1 MQTALIVGLALAVLA
16 FGLLWRRE
24 AAANHALQRES
35 RQAAAGLDARLAE
48 LAERLAWSEAA
59 GAASEAPLL
68 VCDRALALR
77 YANPAAQARFGDP
90 AKQSSLIAYSGS
102 LELEQLALDALETP
116 AANLERMIR
125 LQDQPFQARAVSLE
139 SGVALAL
146 SDVAE
151 LERLG
156 RARQDFVANLSHEL
170 RTPLTS
176 LRLLVD
182 TLIARS
188 GKDTSLAK
196 DLAGKMAVEVDALH
210 QMAQEMLDLA
220 AIEAGR
226 QVVRLVS
233 APLGAIVDLAVERLA
248 DQAQR
253 KRIEVSREV
262 PADLQILADGE
273 LAGRAVLNV
282 LHNALRYTPEAGQ
295 IRITSQG
302 PTPDGMLLLSIEDSG
317 QGIPPADLERIF
329 ERFYRGPQ
337 PVKSAG
343 TGLGLAIARHILKA
357 HGGRIW
363 AENRRPPARGAV
375 FHLAFLA
382 A

>member
-1 MQTALIVGLALAVLA
+1 MDTAWIVGLAAAALTL
-16 FGLLWRRE
+16 GLLWRRE
-24 AAANHALQRES
+24 AAARLKLERRA
-35 RQAAAGLDARLAE
+35 RQAAAEAEARLA
-48 LAERLAWSEAA
+48 AAQERLGRLEAA
-59 GAASEAPLL
+59 GAASEDLLL
-68 VCDRALALR
+68 VCDRQLALR
-77 YANPAAQARFGDP
+77 YVNPAARVRFGEQP
-90 AKQSSLIAYSGS
+90 AQVSLIAYSGS
-102 LELEQLALDALETP
+102 LELERLAQEALEAQ
-116 AANLERMIR
+116 AASLERMLH
-125 LQDQPFQARAVSLE
+125 LQDRPFQARASATE
-139 SGVALAL
+139 QGVALAL

-151 LERLG
+151 LERLA
-156 RARQDFVANLSHEL
+156 RARQDFIANLSHEL

-182 TLIARS
+182 TLVAQSGRRRS
-188 GKDTSLAK
+188 LVRE
-196 DLAGKMAVEVDALH
+196 LAGKMAVEVDAMH

-233 APLGAIVDLAVERLA
+233 TSMQAVVDQAVERLA

-253 KRIEVSREV
+253 KRIGIRRDV
-262 PADLQILADGE
+262 PPDLQILADPE
-273 LAGRAVLNV
+273 LAGRAVQNV

-295 IRITSQG
+295 IRIAGQG
-302 PTPDGMLLLSIEDSG
+302 PDPEAMMLLSIEDSG
-317 QGIPPADLERIF
+317 PGIPPADLERIF
-329 ERFYRGPQ
+329 ERFYRGQQ
-337 PVKSAG
+337 PGKSAG

-363 AENRRPPARGAV
+363 AENRRPPQRGAV

>member
-1 MQTALIVGLALAVLA
+1 METALIAGLALAALGL
-16 FGLLWRRE
+16 GLLWRRE
-24 AAANHALQRES
+24 AAAHHALQRQA

-48 LAERLAWSEAA
+48 LGERLAWSEAA
-59 GAASEAPLL
+59 GAVSEDPLL
-68 VCDRALALR
+68 VCDRALTLR
-77 YANPAAQARFGDP
+77 YANPAAQSRFGNL
-90 AKQSSLIAYSGS
+90 AQQSSLIAYSGS
-102 LELEQLALDALETP
+102 LELEQLAQDALEAP
-116 AANLERMIR
+116 AASLERMIR

-188 GKDTSLAK
+188 GNGTPLVK

-253 KRIEVSREV
+253 KRIEISREV

-295 IRITSQG
+295 IRIAGQG
-302 PTPDGMLLLSIEDSG
+302 PTSDGMLLLSIEDSG
-317 QGIPPADLERIF
+317 PGIPPADLERIF
-329 ERFYRGPQ
+329 ERFYRVPQ

-343 TGLGLAIARHILKA
+343 TGLGRAIARHILKA

-363 AENRRPPARGAV
+363 AENRKPPARGAA